1 MLTTPLTTPQ
11 FHDRVLST
19 LAKFLQESEGNPNGN
34 LSTPI
39 IPSLSAHDTP
49 LAPDEIISQLVAVA
63 SPWIDLS
70 SPDPVVYDISCQVLK
85 LEVAYAAFCGI
96 GNIILP
102 APRLHHGNVH
112 GDGIVRYANAIQ
124 EALGIGPYIQFLV
137 TVPMVDEH
145 MDQDILD
152 DRSLAAK
159 ARELFTGL
167 AESDGED
174 DSMHVAS
181 EEESP
186 IRQSNSKGYK
196 PSKYDSFG
204 TWDAWNII
212 RSICK
217 YSNRLFVGKKWI
229 AFSLKLSSSTMTISS
244 LSHHA
249 SIFLQICEYEPREE
263 RRHVLEVI
271 PVSFIVLYYV
281 HGVWLI
287 FERQHYPSHSNSQI
301 RAYKLGGT
309 LNHYVSY

>member
-19 LAKFLQESEGNPNGN
+19 LNEFLRESEANPKKN

-39 IPSLSAHDTP
+39 LSSLSAHDTP
-49 LAPDEIISQLVAVA
+49 LAPDEIVSQLVAVA

-70 SPDPVVYDISCQVLK
+70 SPDPVVYDISCQVLN

-112 GDGIVRYANAIQ
+112 GDGIVRYANAMQ
-124 EALGIGPYIQFLV
+124 ETLGIGPYIQFLV
-137 TVPMVDEH
+137 TVPMVDELT
-145 MDQDILD
+145 DQDILD

-159 ARELFTGL
+159 ARGLFTAL
-167 AESDGED
+167 AEPDGED
-174 DSMHVAS
+174 GSMHRSS
-181 EEESP
+181 EQESLD
-186 IRQSNSKGYK
+186 RSGSSKGYK
-196 PSKYDSFG
+196 PAKYDSFG

-229 AFSLKLSSSTMTISS
+229 AFSLQLSR
-244 LSHHA
+244 
-249 SIFLQICEYEPREE
+249 P
-263 RRHVLEVI
+263 
-271 PVSFIVLYYV
+271 
-281 HGVWLI
+281 
-287 FERQHYPSHSNSQI
+287 
-301 RAYKLGGT
+301 
-309 LNHYVSY
+309 